1 MRKLLLALFAMAL
14 VVAFTAPAY
23 AAMGASF
30 KYSGFYRVRGSS
42 EAVEGDDGDK
52 DRYLDALIRP
62 RFTAK
67 SGAITAVWE
76 PEFVSAN
83 GGFSIGPGRQTVGV
97 NRWVLDFAVPGSAL
111 RAYGPDGL
119 LLAGQGNLRQR
130 RPAS

>member
-52 DRYLDALIRP
+52 DRYLDTRSSARASRRKAAPSRP
-62 RFTAK
+62 C
-67 SGAITAVWE
+67 
-76 PEFVSAN
+76 
-83 GGFSIGPGRQTVGV
+83 
-97 NRWVLDFAVPGSAL
+97 GS
-111 RAYGPDGL
+111 P
-119 LLAGQGNLRQR
+119 
-130 RPAS
+130 SS